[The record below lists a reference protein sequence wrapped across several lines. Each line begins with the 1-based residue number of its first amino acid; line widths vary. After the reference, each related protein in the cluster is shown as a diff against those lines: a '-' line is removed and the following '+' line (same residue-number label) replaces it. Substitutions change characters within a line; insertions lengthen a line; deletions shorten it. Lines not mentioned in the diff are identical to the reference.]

1 MLNHLKYCLKEIL
14 VVKNILEI
22 ENSNFFKRSLAR
34 FVALRIDDFIKI
46 AFSTNKVT
54 INQQQ
59 IKDDLNALQDLYK
72 AHFKTQ
78 RDKFGAHFQELDF
91 ASLLELW
98 SQIDYDKSSFFS
110 SNAIDIYNKFN
121 SLSDYE
127 TSEILFGEI
136 PEDLK
141 EKIRKLNSEL
151 NIEKYPNFSS
161 DILSL
166 TRYNSGGLIPC
177 SNLQVKAGVLKSLEI
192 IIDYSIELYKVCV
205 ANESISDILKKIII
219 TDVVSYCDNFIT
231 RTDLTAGAKQ
241 EEDGLDKI
249 LDGTEFTTAKKII
262 SDFLSNYKFEENLN
276 KIRNVRNTSCGHVDP
291 STSITSLKTDLDSLR
306 FEEIESFYTQLK
318 KTFKKICSE
327 ELVFRTFCL
336 EPKDRAYGI
345 QELVG
350 KSVKP
355 FEKDSIPETEFAPLD
370 VNNLNNYN
378 FYFKILDDK
387 DRHEEA
393 RHYFGDCFFR
403 SKLVETINYETG
415 NGFYKS
421 YSSIEYRE
429 AHKYFYELLSSDTE
443 SIQDKIKVI
452 QLFLQ
457 CKSGYPNTLLYI
469 LLKTYDGNK
478 INNSLNLHYVYSF
491 GELCSKIDEKII
503 DILKNNLN
511 QAEFYKY
518 YHSLLSIYKI
528 DIKSRQHLTIDVN
541 SDESV
546 LSKLIKDEIT
556 KSNLFLK
563 VIVSLAFTS
572 ELQISIRS
580 FYLKALKTLY
590 LDYYSDVFK
599 KSIVDFLRPITKD
612 EEDTKVV
619 NEIIRLFGLLRYSSL
634 LKILGNFLVQKHY
647 DYDAQQFRALLY
659 EGIVKY
665 AYNDNTELHN
675 FGVICYQMNDIDLAV
690 RVSEVLVDKNPSDL
704 TYYYFLLSIYLRDNK
719 YKDKFIKT
727 KEKILRNFKMD
738 EEDKIRFEALDYEE

>member
-1 MLNHLKYCLKEIL
+1 MKEIL
-14 VVKNILEI
+14 VIKNILEI

-34 FVALRIDDFIKI
+34 FVALRIDDFIKLG
-46 AFSTNKVT
+46 FSINKAT
-54 INQQQ
+54 INQQP

-72 AHFKTQ
+72 SHFKTQ

-91 ASLLELW
+91 ASRLEIW

-110 SNAIDIYNKFN
+110 SIPIDIYDKFN
-121 SLSDYE
+121 TLSDYE
-127 TSEILFGEI
+127 TSEMLFRKI

-141 EKIRKLNSEL
+141 ENIKKLNSEL
-151 NIEKYPNFSS
+151 DIEKYPNFSS

-192 IIDYSIELYKVCV
+192 IIDYSIGLYKVCL

-249 LDGTEFTTAKKII
+249 LDGTEFKTAKQII

-276 KIRNVRNTSCGHVDP
+276 KIRNVRNTSCGHVDS
-291 STSITSLKTDLDSLR
+291 STSITSLKTDLDSLSY
-306 FEEIESFYTQLK
+306 EEIESFYTQLK

-336 EPKDRAYGI
+336 EPKDRAYGV
-345 QELVG
+345 QKLVG
-350 KSVKP
+350 IPVKP
-355 FEKDSIPETEFAPLD
+355 FEKDSVPETEFAPLD
-370 VNNLNNYN
+370 VDNLNNYKL
-378 FYFKILDDK
+378 YFTLLDDK

-393 RHYFGDCFFR
+393 RHYFWDCFSR
-403 SKLVETINYETG
+403 SKLVETISYETG

-443 SIQDKIKVI
+443 SIQDKIKVV

-469 LLKTYDGNK
+469 LLKTYEGNK
-478 INNSLNLHYVYSF
+478 IKNSLTLQYIYSF
-491 GELCSKIDEKII
+491 GELCSKIDEKVI

-511 QAEFYKY
+511 QSEFYKY

-528 DIKSRQHLTIDVN
+528 DIKSRQHLTLDVN
-541 SDESV
+541 SDESA

-556 KSNLFLK
+556 KSSLFLK

-572 ELQISIRS
+572 ELQISIDS

-599 KSIVDFLRPITKD
+599 KSIVDFLKPITKG
-612 EEDTKVV
+612 EEDIKHI
-619 NEIIRLFGLLRYSSL
+619 NEIIRLFGLLRYSTL
-634 LKILGNFLVQKHY
+634 LGILGDFLVKKHY
-647 DYDAQQFRALLY
+647 EYDAQQFRALLY

-665 AYNDNTELHN
+665 AYNDNTELQN

-690 RVSEVLVDKNPSDL
+690 RISESLVDKNPFDL

-719 YKDKFIKT
+719 YKDIFIKT
-727 KEKILRNFKMD
+727 KEKVLKNFKMD
-738 EEDKIRFEALDYEE
+738 KEDKIKFEVLNYEE

>member
-34 FVALRIDDFIKI
+34 FVALRTDDFIKL
-46 AFSTNKVT
+46 AFSTNKAT

-59 IKDDLNALQDLYK
+59 IKDDLNALHDLYK

-91 ASLLELW
+91 ASRLEFW
-98 SQIDYDKSSFFS
+98 SQIDYDKSIFFS
-110 SNAIDIYNKFN
+110 SIPIDIYDKFN

-136 PEDLK
+136 SEDLK
-141 EKIRKLNSEL
+141 EKIKLLNSEL
-151 NIEKYPNFSS
+151 DIEKYPNFSS

-192 IIDYSIELYKVCV
+192 IINYHIELYKVCV
-205 ANESISDILKKIII
+205 TNESISDILKKIII
-219 TDVVSYCDNFIT
+219 TDIVSYCDNFIT
-231 RTDLTAGAKQ
+231 RTDLPAGAKQ

-249 LDGTEFTTAKKII
+249 LDGTEFSTAKKII

-276 KIRNVRNTSCGHVDP
+276 KIRNVRNTSCGHVD
-291 STSITSLKTDLDSLR
+291 SNTSITALKTDLDSLS
-306 FEEIESFYTQLK
+306 FEEIDSFYTQLK
-318 KTFKKICSE
+318 KTYKKICSE
-327 ELVFRTFCL
+327 ELVFQAFCL
-336 EPKDRAYGI
+336 EPKDRVYGV
-345 QELVG
+345 QKLVG
-350 KSVKP
+350 MPVKP
-355 FEKDSIPETEFAPLD
+355 FEVNSVPETEFDPLD
-370 VNNLNNYN
+370 VDDSNNYK
-378 FYFKILDDK
+378 FYFSLLNDK

-393 RHYFGDCFFR
+393 RHYFWDCFSR
-403 SKLVETINYETG
+403 SKLVENIRYEIG
-415 NGFYKS
+415 DGFYKS
-421 YSSIEYRE
+421 YSSIDYRE

-443 SIQDKIKVI
+443 TTQSKIKVI

-478 INNSLNLHYVYSF
+478 NNSSLNLQYIYSL
-491 GELCSKIDEKII
+491 GELCSKTDENVIE
-503 DILKNNLN
+503 ILKNNLD
-511 QAEFYKY
+511 QSDFYKN

-528 DIKSRQHLTIDVN
+528 DIKSRQHLTLDVN
-541 SDESV
+541 SEESA

-563 VIVSLAFTS
+563 VIVSLAFSS
-572 ELQISIRS
+572 ELQISIGS

-590 LDYYSDVFK
+590 LDYFSDVFK
-599 KSIVDFLRPITKD
+599 KSIVDFLKPITKD
-612 EEDTKVV
+612 EEDKKDIT
-619 NEIIRLFGLLRYSSL
+619 EMIRHFDLLRYSTL
-634 LKILGNFLVQKHY
+634 LGILGDFLVKRNYEH
-647 DYDAQQFRALLY
+647 DAQQFRALLY

-665 AYNDNTELHN
+665 AYTDNSELHN

-690 RVSEVLVDKNPSDL
+690 RVSESLVDKNPSDL

-719 YKDKFIKT
+719 YKNRFIKT

-738 EEDKIRFEALDYEE
+738 EEDKIKFEVLNYEE